1 MKFLALLLVFLISVE
16 VFFTLSFLYFYH
28 TVNAQPALQS
38 FTPPNL
44 ISNDQIVEIT
54 SPESLGLPMRL
65 MIPAISVNAVIQ
77 HLGVTLKGEMEVP
90 NNIIDVGWFDLG
102 SRPGENGSAVIA
114 GHFDGESSK
123 EGVFTDLDKLKE
135 GDKIYIEDNRGIST
149 VFVVR
154 ESRIYDPDYVEEI
167 FSSNDGIH
175 LNLIT
180 CNGIWDKTKKGYSKR
195 LVVFADKE

>member
-1 MKFLALLLVFLISVE
+1 MRFLVLSLVFLISVE
-16 VFFTLSFLYFYH
+16 IFFSFLYFFH
-28 TVNAQPALQS
+28 TVNAQPVSQS
-38 FTPPNL
+38 FTPSNL
-44 ISNDQIVEIT
+44 ISNNQIMET
-54 SPESLGLPMRL
+54 TFPESPGLPMRL

-77 HLGVTLKGEMEVP
+77 HLGVAPKGEMEIP
-90 NNIIDVGWFDLG
+90 NNIIDVGWFNLG
-102 SRPGENGSAVIA
+102 PRPGENGSAVIA